1 MGSGTSTYSG
11 PECYFFADCFLYA
24 LDHTGPN
31 DLWYQGRHGTKN
43 DMMNMAFN
51 DGHSEPI
58 AEDDLISYQPDYSDL
73 GLRYGY
79 DPPWWVG
86 TTR

>member
-1 MGSGTSTYSG
+1 
-11 PECYFFADCFLYA
+11 
-24 LDHTGPN
+24 
-31 DLWYQGRHGTKN
+31 
-43 DMMNMAFN
+43 MMNMAFN